1 MKRYQL
7 YVHVDG
13 YWELVCG
20 IDAQTHLEALE
31 HATRALKPEHT
42 NLPIRLEQTCELPH
56 IVRPIVENSL
66 S

>member
-20 IDAQTHLEALE
+20 IDAETHMAALE
-31 HATRALKPEHT
+31 QATKALKPEHSQ
-42 NLPIRLEQTCELPH
+42 LPIRLEQTCELPNN
-56 IVRPIVENSL
+56 VRPTAENVL
-66 S
+66 P

>member
-20 IDAQTHLEALE
+20 IDAETHLAALE
-31 HATRALKPEHT
+31 QATRALKPEHAQ
-42 NLPIRLEQTCELPH
+42 LPIRLEQTCELPAN
-56 IVRPIVENSL
+56 VRHSIENSL
-66 S
+66 T